1 MTIKIKRE
9 DQIRIWGV
17 LDLSYAAWYF
27 AWRIF
32 HGQTPVLHDVMQS
45 IQTSRSFGEAR
56 PIYTTSISSFFLV
69 STFASG
75 ILLLKRHQSAP
86 LLTYIQ
92 TPFRL
97 LFLVPSV
104 FFILWPLSSIFD
116 SPPTLIGVMLVVCS
130 EALKLYSV
138 VSWAKGGRVFHLAS
152 S

>member
-32 HGQTPVLHDVMQS
+32 HGQIPVLHDVMQS
-45 IQTSRSFGEAR
+45 IQTSRSFGEAW

-75 ILLLKRHQSAP
+75 ILLLQRHQLAP
-86 LLTYIQ
+86 LIIYVQ

-116 SPPTLIGVMLVVCS
+116 SPPILMGVVLVIAS
-130 EALKLYSV
+130 EALKIYSV
-138 VSWAKGGRVFHLAS
+138 ASWAKGMAGSPAIS
-152 S
+152 